1 MKKDSNGRSKLI
13 EMFLIFS
20 VSLALRNSYL
30 FLIAEDA
37 LTVVVKVLWFSVKF
51 FSAST
56 LSGIA
61 FAVVVADEA
70 DNVIYFFK

>member
-13 EMFLIFS
+13 EMFVIFS

-30 FLIAEDA
+30 FLTAEEA
-37 LTVVVKVLWFSVKF
+37 LTVVVKILWFSVKF

-56 LSGIA
+56 LPGIA
-61 FAVVVADEA
+61 FAVVVAEEA
-70 DNVIYFFK
+70 DDVIYFFK

>member
-1 MKKDSNGRSKLI
+1 
-13 EMFLIFS
+13 MFVIFS

-30 FLIAEDA
+30 FLTAEEA
-37 LTVVVKVLWFSVKF
+37 LTVVVKILWFSVKF

-61 FAVVVADEA
+61 FAVVVAEEA
-70 DNVIYFFK
+70 DDVIYFFK

>member
-1 MKKDSNGRSKLI
+1 
-13 EMFLIFS
+13 MFLIFS

-51 FSAST
+51 FSASA

-70 DNVIYFFK
+70 DDVIYFFK

>member
-30 FLIAEDA
+30 FLIAEEA
-37 LTVVVKVLWFSVKF
+37 LTVVVKVSWFSVKF

-61 FAVVVADEA
+61 FTVVVADEA